1 MKISYHES
9 FRKHFR
15 RAYCVL
21 GMDYKLVI
29 QRWKRPRFR
38 LVAPLEFLSRSLRI
52 TIREQRDLS
61 RICVYMSGKVFVFV
75 FYFFFNLDYMLLFK
89 GFWRYLHS
97 SHKTEKISVIFISK
111 KRVRGKLL
119 MEIMKK
125 LKLFIPYQMIP
136 PLFLHSRTLILTGV
150 SEA

>member
-61 RICVYMSGKVFVFV
+61 RSCVYMSGKVFVFV

-111 KRVRGKLL
+111 KKGFGESYWWKLWKSWNFLFHTRWYHHYFYTRG
-119 MEIMKK
+119 
-125 LKLFIPYQMIP
+125 PW
-136 PLFLHSRTLILTGV
+136 S
-150 SEA
+150 